1 MSDNIF
7 FPLKLW
13 HIYYLEMSLM
23 MINRCQHPEQKDNP
37 RPRKLYSG
45 VRIEGNKTRRER
57 VCFRVGRYFCRNGAV
72 SIATKNQR

>member
-1 MSDNIF
+1 
-7 FPLKLW
+7 
-13 HIYYLEMSLM
+13 MSLM

-57 VCFRVGRYFCRNGAV
+57 HCFWVGRYFCRNGAV
-72 SIATKNQR
+72 SILPLKTKDEKGAICNVIF